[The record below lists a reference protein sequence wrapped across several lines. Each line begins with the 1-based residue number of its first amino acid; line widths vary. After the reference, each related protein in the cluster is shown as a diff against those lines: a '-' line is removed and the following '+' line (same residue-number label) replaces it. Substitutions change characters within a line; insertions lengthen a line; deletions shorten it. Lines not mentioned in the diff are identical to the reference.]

1 MFLLFIFLYICFKFF
16 SYKSAKVMFLNHT
29 LYISKVICTHD
40 DNGIIPNEFR
50 LNHGCLGVMDTEQFN
65 FTIYKHH

>member
-1 MFLLFIFLYICFKFF
+1 
-16 SYKSAKVMFLNHT
+16 MFLNHT